1 MEYKGFT
8 ARVEFD
14 HDAGVLHGEIEG
26 LRDVVTFE
34 STDVRGVEA
43 AFRDSVDDYL
53 TQCAED
59 GVEPERPYSG
69 KFLLRLDPRLHRE
82 IAFAAARAGR
92 SVNALA
98 TEVFRT
104 WIDRGRPTDR
114 VVPSAGR
121 VSEVPNA
128 VESLT
133 IPLYAAV
140 SIPRE
145 ARATSTERSPA
156 WRSVAKD
163 TPSSITPNTP
173 PASNTPGREPMQLAS

>member
-8 ARVEFD
+8 ARIEFD
-14 HDAGVLHGEIEG
+14 HDAGVLHCEIEG

-34 STDVRGVEA
+34 STDVSGVVA
-43 AFRDSVDDYL
+43 AFQDSVDDYL
-53 TQCAED
+53 AQCAED
-59 GVEPERPYSG
+59 GVDAERPYSG

-92 SVNALA
+92 SVNAFA

-104 WIDRGRPTDR
+104 WIDSDRPTAR
-114 VVPSAGR
+114 VVAASGR

-128 VESLT
+128 VERPP
-133 IPLYAAV
+133 IPLWAAV
-140 SIPRE
+140 SIPHE

-173 PASNTPGREPMQLAS
+173 PASNTPGRVEMQKVA